1 MKEKLLFTLILITSI
16 TVINAQTVLFEE
28 DFESYADQT
37 GIRGID
43 AVNVG
48 DYPSSTPFTIN
59 GEDLD
64 FSDSSSDYIVI
75 SNDQL
80 ELRDLEG
87 EGVITF
93 DAVDISSQT
102 GNVTINIGTVDFSMR
117 SATSEWETDDY
128 LDVYY
133 SLDGGDNFVL
143 VPNHMGNGD
152 AISTFVLTTTP
163 AEGASF
169 NFTFSEIIDPVT
181 ATSLI
186 LEIRA
191 YNDSGDEEFI
201 LDDITI
207 SRGGVNLYT
216 QDFSGFTDP
225 SGVIGSGSDVIS
237 NSGDYP
243 SGVTKWTLTPAS
255 NDQLE
260 SSNDGVLV
268 DDESGTNVLGYND
281 LNGEEVTFDTQNID
295 ISGQTNITLG
305 FDINF
310 RTTTYESDPEDY
322 VDVFYSIDGGTFIL
336 LQDDGSGHTFGGAAI
351 DAFVNGGSGEDQQF
365 VETLNGVSGTNLIL
379 RIVAINDSSNEDY
392 QLDNIQ
398 VVSGT
403 TLSINENT
411 LTGVSIYPNP
421 VKGGL
426 LNIKPQDKGNTDI
439 TLYDISGR
447 EVYKTILPLSN
458 VIDISNIQSGLYTLI
473 VVQDNKTLKKKIVK

>member
-1 MKEKLLFTLILITSI
+1 MKQKLLFTLILMTSI
-16 TVINAQTVLFEE
+16 TLINAQTVLFEE

-48 DYPSSTPFTIN
+48 DYPVSTPFIID

-102 GNVTINIGTVDFSMR
+102 GNITVNIGTVDFSMR
-117 SATSEWETDDY
+117 STTSEWETDDY

-169 NFTFSEIIDPVT
+169 NFTFSEIIDPLA

-191 YNDSGDEEFI
+191 FNDSGDEEFI
-201 LDDITI
+201 LDDITV

-216 QDFSGFTDP
+216 QDFSGFADP
-225 SGVIGSGSDVIS
+225 SGVIGSGSEVFS

-243 SGVTKWTLTPAS
+243 TVPWTLILE
-255 NDQLE
+255 DDGQLE
-260 SSNDGVLV
+260 NSGDFVRV
-268 DDESGTNVLGYND
+268 EDEGGNNVLEFND
-281 LNGEEVTFDTQNID
+281 LGDNQPVNFDIDVID
-295 ISGQTNITLG
+295 IAGQPDITFGL
-305 FDINF
+305 DINF
-310 RTTTYESDPEDY
+310 RETTYEVEDFI
-322 VDVFYSIDGGTFIL
+322 DIFYSLDGGTTFTL
-336 LQDDGSGHTFGGAAI
+336 AQDDGNGHTYSGSTIGGFGT
-351 DAFVNGGSGEDQQF
+351 NEDQEF
-365 VETLNGVSGTNLIL
+365 VQTLSGLTSSNFIL
-379 RIVAINDSSNEDY
+379 RIVASNDSTSEDY
-392 QLDNIQ
+392 QLDNIK

-403 TLSINENT
+403 TLSTNENI
-411 LTGVSIYPNP
+411 LIGVTIYPNP
-421 VKGGL
+421 IKDGL
-426 LNIKPQDKGNTDI
+426 LNIKPQHKGHTDVA
-439 TLYDISGR
+439 LYDISGR

>member
-1 MKEKLLFTLILITSI
+1 MKQKLLFTLILITSI

-37 GIRGID
+37 GIQGID

-48 DYPSSTPFTIN
+48 DYPASTSFTIDS
-59 GEDLD
+59 EDLD

-102 GNVTINIGTVDFSMR
+102 GNVTINIGTVDFNMR

-152 AISTFVLTTTP
+152 AVSTFILTTTP

-169 NFTFSEIIDPVT
+169 NFTFSEVIDPVA

-191 YNDSGDEEFI
+191 FNDSGDEEFI
-201 LDDITI
+201 LDDITV

-225 SGVIGSGSDVIS
+225 SGAIGSGSNLSS

-243 SGVTKWTLTPAS
+243 TVPWTLTLGDAE
-255 NDQLE
+255 QLE
-260 SSNDGVLV
+260 NSGDFVRVG
-268 DDESGTNVLGYND
+268 DESGNKVLHFND
-281 LNGEEVTFDTQNID
+281 LGDNQPVNFDLDAI
-295 ISGQTNITLG
+295 NITGESDITFGL
-305 FDINF
+305 DINF
-310 RTTTYESDPEDY
+310 RETTYESEDFI
-322 VDVFYSIDGGTFIL
+322 DIFYSLDGGTTFTL
-336 LQDDGSGHTFGGAAI
+336 AQDDGNGHTYSGSTIDGFGT
-351 DAFVNGGSGEDQQF
+351 NEDQEF
-365 VETLNGVSGTNLIL
+365 VQTLSGLTSTNFIL
-379 RIVAINDSSNEDY
+379 RLVASNDSTSEDY
-392 QLDNIQ
+392 QLDNIK

-403 TLSINENT
+403 TLSTNENT

-447 EVYKTILPLSN
+447 EVYKTILPLNN